1 MADDT
6 NRSPRRRSGPQGD
19 AEAPDP
25 GGPQGDAEGTDS
37 GAGPTTPGPAPDA
50 PQEGA
55 VALLARAEHLLTNV
69 QTSAPNPALNEVRL
83 LIQQAAAELGGSGD
97 NG

>member
-1 MADDT
+1 MADQT
-6 NRSPRRRSGPQGD
+6 NRRTERRSGAQSD
-19 AEAPDP
+19 AEAP
-25 GGPQGDAEGTDS
+25 DS

-55 VALLARAEHLLTNV
+55 AALLARAEHLLVNV
-69 QTSAPNPALNEVRL
+69 QTTAPNPALNEVRA
-83 LIQQAAAELGGSGD
+83 LIAQAAAELGGSGD